1 MRVGIIRAH
10 TSDRKSTMRFTL
22 SLLSIMKRKQGRER
36 VNCKKL
42 SLSYDTEERIK
53 LDGYED
59 YIFISNK

>member
-1 MRVGIIRAH
+1 
-10 TSDRKSTMRFTL
+10 
-22 SLLSIMKRKQGRER
+22 MKRKQGRER